1 VAERQRGELFAP
13 RAKER
18 IVADHKPACSQLEQ
32 GSKDRIEVAFSPRM
46 QDMELEP
53 EGAGRRLQVSR
64 LCLGGGS
71 VRINERSNDVR
82 RRGQLVQQLQRFDP
96 SSTPNTVTP
105 VRLPPG
111 RLRLVTSLTS
121 TGSNPIMKTIGI
133 VVVVAFAAGAEGLPI
148 AAITDT

>member
-1 VAERQRGELFAP
+1 
-13 RAKER
+13 
-18 IVADHKPACSQLEQ
+18 
-32 GSKDRIEVAFSPRM
+32 M
-46 QDMELEP
+46 QDMKFEP
-53 EGAGRRLQVSR
+53 ETAGRRLQVSR

-111 RLRLVTSLTS
+111 RLRLVTSPTS

-148 AAITDT
+148 AAITVT